1 MLVYMKPSD
10 MFAIPR
16 ICDFRFTADEKIYP
30 RIFFISASNAPLNF
44 SRGPLHLFGIQD
56 WLMPEKCGGNVTVI
70 VGQSEVQLSWPHC
83 TAVTLPWHNKTK
95 SDGNLG
101 NQDAWMCFLRRKTE
115 HFCTEYVRNFIHY
128 KMPGP

>member
-44 SRGPLHLFGIQD
+44 SRAPLHLFGIQD
-56 WLMPEKCGGNVTVI
+56 WLVPEKCILEAFGTRVPNGNVTVV
-70 VGQSEVQLSWPHC
+70 VGQSEVQLS
-83 TAVTLPWHNKTK
+83 
-95 SDGNLG
+95 
-101 NQDAWMCFLRRKTE
+101 
-115 HFCTEYVRNFIHY
+115 
-128 KMPGP
+128 